1 MGMVKQLSGCVRQ
14 YKKDAVL
21 TPLFVIGEVILDVMV
36 PLIMAN
42 LIDFGINTGDMGY
55 VIKTGIILIIFCMAS
70 LFCGVM
76 SGKYAAS
83 ASAGFAANL
92 RQDMYYKVQD
102 YSFKNIDK
110 FSTASIVTRLTTDV
124 TNIQMAFMMVIRI
137 AVRSPIMLISAFFA
151 VLSINKKIALIYLIV
166 IPILGIGL
174 YFIMTRAHPI
184 FKRVFKKYDKLN
196 AIVQENLMGIRV
208 VKSFVRE
215 DHEIEKFDASSK
227 DIYNDFTKVEKL
239 LAFNNPLMQFCVFT
253 CILVSSW
260 LGAKLIVGGE
270 MMTGNL
276 VSIMTYTMQMLM
288 SLMILSM
295 VFVMITMSKTAAER
309 VCEILNE
316 VPDIK
321 DNENPVYTV
330 KDGSIS
336 FKNVNFSYTDNVDK
350 LSLKNFNLDI
360 KSGETIGIIGGTG
373 SSKSTFVQLIPRL
386 YDVTEGSVEV
396 GGIDVRNYDLEALR
410 NDVAF
415 VLQKNTLFSGTIK
428 ENLRWGNENASDEEI
443 IKVCKLACAD
453 EFIEQFPDKY
463 DTYIE
468 QGGTNVS
475 GGQKQRLCIARALL
489 KKPKILI
496 LDDSTSAV
504 DTATDAKIRKA
515 FKEEIPNT
523 TKLIIAQRIS
533 SVQESDKI
541 IVLNNGKIESIGTHE
556 ELLKSSPIYKEVYES
571 QTKGGE
577 E

>member
-21 TPLFVIGEVILDVMV
+21 TPLFVIGEVILEVMV

-515 FKEEIPNT
+515 FKAEIPNT

>member
-1 MGMVKQLSGCVRQ
+1 MGIIKQLSGCVRQ
-14 YKKDAVL
+14 YKKDAIL
-21 TPLFVIGEVILDVMV
+21 TPVFVVGEVILEVLI
-36 PLIMAN
+36 PLIMAD
-42 LIDFGINTGDMGY
+42 LIDYGINTGDMNY
-55 VIKTGIILIIFCMAS
+55 IIKTGIILIILCMAS
-70 LFCGVM
+70 LFFGAM
-76 SGKYAAS
+76 SGRYAAS

-110 FSTASIVTRLTTDV
+110 FSTASIVTRLTTDI
-124 TNIQMAFMMVIRI
+124 TNIQMAFMMIIRI

-151 VLSINKKIALIYLIV
+151 VLSINRRIALVYLIA

-174 YFIMTRAHPI
+174 YIIMSRAHPI

-196 AIVQENLMGIRV
+196 AIVQENLRGIRV

-215 DHEIEKFDASSK
+215 DHEIEKFGASSK
-227 DIYNDFTKVEKL
+227 DIYNDYTKVEKL
-239 LAFNNPLMQFCVFT
+239 LAFNSPLMQFCVYT
-253 CILVSSW
+253 CMLVSSW

-276 VSIMTYTMQMLM
+276 VSIMTYTMQILM

-295 VFVMITMSKTAAER
+295 VFVMITMSKTSAER
-309 VCEILNE
+309 VCEVLNE

-321 DNENPVYTV
+321 DNDNPVYSV

-336 FKNVNFSYTDNVDK
+336 FKNVNFSYTDNLKK

-373 SSKSTFVQLIPRL
+373 SSKSTLIQLIPRL

-396 GGIDVRNYDLEALR
+396 GGLDVRDYDLETLR
-410 NDVAF
+410 NEVAV
-415 VLQKNTLFSGTIK
+415 VLQKNVLFSGTIK
-428 ENLRWGNENASDEEI
+428 ENLRWGDENASDEDLI
-443 IKVCKLACAD
+443 RVCKLACAD
-453 EFIEQFPDKY
+453 EFIEQFPEKY

-541 IVLNNGKIESIGTHE
+541 IVLNNGEIESIGTHD
-556 ELLKSSPIYKEVYES
+556 ELLKSSNVYREVYES